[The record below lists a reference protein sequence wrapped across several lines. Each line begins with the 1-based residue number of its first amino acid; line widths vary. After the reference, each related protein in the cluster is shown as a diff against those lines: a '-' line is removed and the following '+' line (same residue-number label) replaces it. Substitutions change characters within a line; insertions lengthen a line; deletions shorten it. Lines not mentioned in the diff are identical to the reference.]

1 MANGLAKGW
10 FKTHNKTTAMEI
22 ATIVVNTASDA
33 PLEVTEQDMF
43 DRERAAF
50 LRLAKTLDTKRWI
63 TAMLLGVAI
72 E

>member
-1 MANGLAKGW
+1 
-10 FKTHNKTTAMEI
+10 
-22 ATIVVNTASDA
+22 
-33 PLEVTEQDMF
+33 LEVTEQDLF
-43 DRERAAF
+43 DRVRAAF